1 MSLLAA
7 PKVKAGFEA
16 TTGVWLSEEDIDMA
30 DCCLLKVKGFG
41 VSDGT
46 VGVAPKENVGFCSST
61 FGFSA
66 VTPKLKLGLL
76 SSLAFTGA
84 PKENLGPS
92 T

>member
-1 MSLLAA
+1 MSFLAA

-46 VGVAPKENVGFCSST
+46 VGIQKEVAKNLF
-61 FGFSA
+61 FFFQQIFFLLF
-66 VTPKLKLGLL
+66 LK
-76 SSLAFTGA
+76 
-84 PKENLGPS
+84 
-92 T
+92 